1 MDAQGLQEGA
11 LHRVGLGP
19 AGFAHGYHA
28 TQVHPVKGTWPDVLA
43 GALIYLPALW
53 PSSHDFIGLSHQ
65 CSSGTPL
72 PLARVDVSTE
82 AVAW

>member
-1 MDAQGLQEGA
+1 M
-11 LHRVGLGP
+11 RVR
-19 AGFAHGYHA
+19 
-28 TQVHPVKGTWPDVLA
+28 WPDVLA
-43 GALIYLPALW
+43 GVLLYLPALW
-53 PSSHDFIGLSHQ
+53 PSSHDCIGLSHQ